1 VVQIHT
7 GPIHKK
13 GRSFIIHKKE
23 KKKLYNNMENMK
35 YNPCPFNKDGC
46 VYATRENKLCLVD
59 KIYISMVK
67 ACPLKTIAVN
77 KARLN

>member
-1 VVQIHT
+1 
-7 GPIHKK
+7 
-13 GRSFIIHKKE
+13 
-23 KKKLYNNMENMK
+23 MENMK